1 MACCR
6 KGLVMRWGDSVGVRW
21 VRMDSVCGGG
31 GGKMWKE
38 NLLNL
43 LSLQR
48 DDLSQH

>member
-1 MACCR
+1 MGED
-6 KGLVMRWGDSVGVRW
+6 GLCM
-21 VRMDSVCGGG
+21 GGE
-31 GGKMWKE
+31 MWKE